1 MPDPVMT
8 LTEQHNRL
16 RRLFKQVSRVGGHQ
30 SAEARARAIC
40 DQLTIH
46 SRLEEELVY
55 PVVEGLDSAMAKEA
69 ESAHQRIDAL
79 VEAIVKQDYANNGEV
94 KADLDALEQDV
105 ESHSRWEEETL
116 LPRVAAL
123 PKDAVD
129 ELGQRLYDR
138 EQELL
143 REYPQALEISA
154 ETEGYVA
161 APRI

>member
-1 MPDPVMT
+1 MPDPVMQ

-16 RRLFKQVSRVGGHQ
+16 RRLFKQASRVGGHQ

-46 SRLEEELVY
+46 SKLEEELVY
-55 PVVEGLDSAMAKEA
+55 PVVKDLDSTIAKEA
-69 ESAHQRIDAL
+69 EAAHQTIDAL
-79 VEAIVKQDYANNGEV
+79 VESIVKQDYGNNGEV
-94 KADLDALEQDV
+94 KADLETLEREFDT
-105 ESHSRWEEETL
+105 HGRWEEETL
-116 LPRVAAL
+116 LPRVSAL
-123 PKDAVD
+123 PAEAVD
-129 ELGQRLYDR
+129 ELGRRMYER

-143 REYPQALEISA
+143 REFPQALETSA